1 MSYKKYSKNE
11 KVKFFIKNHRLLS
24 NSAKITALGLSATK
38 AEIIFNI
45 SSLGAFAIILENS
58 FGDTGG
64 KPSEPKFWKKSKYAR
79 GL

>member
-45 SSLGAFAIILENS
+45 SSLGAFAI
-58 FGDTGG
+58 
-64 KPSEPKFWKKSKYAR
+64 
-79 GL
+79 